1 LNAKNIQSGH
11 QIYNLQSAM
20 AQEAAM
26 KTILVPLDGSALAER
41 VLPYARL
48 LARTIDARLH
58 LLRVVTE
65 AQHEQVPLDNPTI
78 RAEAGLPPD
87 ADQYDSVPA
96 WEALRQFAENGLAEH
111 AAQLRAAGMHV
122 TYEVRVGAPA
132 ATIVA
137 VAAER
142 HARMIAMATHG
153 YSGLTRWALGSVAD
167 AVLHTTSVPVLLVR
181 GNAPLPKHAPALKRI
196 VVPLNGSELARQALP
211 PAIELADFAR
221 AEVVVVQAIVPS
233 IEEYLSA
240 ASPVAELRD
249 NLRAQ
254 ALHEYELHVGGDH
267 PAAVTSAVLVGHAAQ
282 AIAEEVDWRRADLIV
297 MATHGYSGLRR
308 LVHGSVADQ
317 LLHATTT
324 PLLLVR
330 GHMGEG

>member
-1 LNAKNIQSGH
+1 
-11 QIYNLQSAM
+11 M

-58 LLRVVTE
+58 LLRVVTDVR
-65 AQHEQVPLDNPTI
+65 HEHVPLDDPTV
-78 RAEAGLPPD
+78 RAEAGVPPG
-87 ADQYDSVPA
+87 ATERDSAPA
-96 WEALRQFAENGLAEH
+96 WEALRQFAENDLAEH
-111 AAQLRAAGMHV
+111 AAQLRAAGLQV
-122 TYEVRVGAPA
+122 TSEVRVGAPA
-132 ATIVA
+132 ETIVE
-137 VAAER
+137 VAAAC

-167 AVLHTTSVPVLLVR
+167 AVLHTAAAPVLLVR
-181 GNAPLPKHAPALKRI
+181 GNAPPPKHASAIKRI
-196 VVPLNGSELARQALP
+196 IVPLDGSELARQALP
-211 PAIELADFAR
+211 TAIELADFAR
-221 AEVVVVQAIVPS
+221 AEVVVVQAITPS
-233 IEEYLSA
+233 IEDYLGA

-254 ALHEYELHVGGDH
+254 ALHEYEQQVAGDR
-267 PAAVTSAVLVGHAAQ
+267 PAAVTAAVLVGHAAQ

-297 MATHGYSGLRR
+297 MATHAYSGLRR
-308 LVHGSVADQ
+308 WVHGSVADQ

-330 GHMGEG
+330 GHVGEN